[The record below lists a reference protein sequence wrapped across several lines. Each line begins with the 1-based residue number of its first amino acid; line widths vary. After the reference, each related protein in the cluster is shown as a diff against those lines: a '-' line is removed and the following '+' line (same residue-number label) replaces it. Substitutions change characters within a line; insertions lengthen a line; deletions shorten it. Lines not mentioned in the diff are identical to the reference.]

1 MRHVK
6 EESVCIIEQ
15 AIDLNSAIE
24 ELHQLSSQE
33 INKLLKDSENFII
46 QHFTENGSL
55 IQIDVE
61 KLALCLP
68 LHLIAV
74 LVSPG
79 RDDTQLIYL
88 LRGFRLLHSLCDLA
102 SRQSK
107 FEQILLEEVKVT
119 EQILDLVFYMLL
131 VLARYKQDHHTTN
144 SLPLLHSA
152 LVACS
157 LHLLTGCVS
166 SQWQDLVQVLLAH
179 PQVDVFMDVAFD
191 AVRMDVRLL
200 QIKLTVLKP
209 DISCKKS
216 IPPDAEQT
224 LHNICHQCEAS
235 LQFLQSLC
243 QQKLFR
249 ERLLRNKELCKNGG
263 ILLLARTVLKL
274 DILHL
279 ESSTAVA
286 AISRLKSKIL
296 SILLQL
302 CETETISY
310 LDEVASSPS
319 SMQLAKTVALE
330 ILDLLKTA
338 FDGVPKQLDSICGSL
353 PRGVVLLNSMR
364 LIDIFSDDSNF
375 RSFIMVNITQVLA
388 EIFSLPQE
396 EFITSWCSAD
406 LPVKEEDATL
416 EYDPSVAAGLVSVR
430 ISTGF
435 GTSLS
440 TSDLMIETKN
450 ESPFILNNIPQASYT
465 QQRTSLL
472 VKIIANLHCFVP
484 NICEEQER
492 NLFFN
497 KFLESLQIE
506 LPKSSPGFSLTCDKR
521 KAARVCKNLG
531 SLVDHA
537 GSLIPNFLNEED
549 VQLLSVFAKQLE
561 SLVTS
566 AKPEGNPMQEQVQEN
581 KFEASYCW
589 EKLSNHGAS
598 EHQQEAQSTGGCA
611 SPLATK
617 GDPKAPEIA
626 SEFNDKKCSLR
637 EGLSDNLTCKG
648 VDQFNI
654 ADRGLE
660 LPDDVMNLDGSRRTN
675 KGGTSGSALE
685 PFREIDKDVRNV
697 ETGGSELN
705 SARGK
710 NSVSHMP
717 ENGDC
722 SKGARHTRESS
733 LAGLQENYTETM
745 QCEDRQRRKR
755 KRNIMNERQITL
767 IEHAL
772 LDEPEMQRNAA
783 LLQTWADRLSVHGSE
798 LTSSQLKNWVAF
810 R

>member
-1 MRHVK
+1 
-6 EESVCIIEQ
+6 
-15 AIDLNSAIE
+15 
-24 ELHQLSSQE
+24 
-33 INKLLKDSENFII
+33 
-46 QHFTENGSL
+46 
-55 IQIDVE
+55 
-61 KLALCLP
+61 
-68 LHLIAV
+68 
-74 LVSPG
+74 
-79 RDDTQLIYL
+79 
-88 LRGFRLLHSLCDLA
+88 
-102 SRQSK
+102 
-107 FEQILLEEVKVT
+107 
-119 EQILDLVFYMLL
+119 
-131 VLARYKQDHHTTN
+131 
-144 SLPLLHSA
+144 
-152 LVACS
+152 
-157 LHLLTGCVS
+157 
-166 SQWQDLVQVLLAH
+166 
-179 PQVDVFMDVAFD
+179 MDVAFD
-191 AVRMDVRLL
+191 AVRMDIRLL
-200 QIKLTVLKP
+200 QIKLSVLNP
-209 DISCKKS
+209 DFSCKKS
-216 IPPDAEQT
+216 IPSDAEQT
-224 LHNICHQCEAS
+224 LHSICHQCEAS

-243 QQKLFR
+243 QQKMFR

-274 DILHL
+274 DVPHL
-279 ESSTAVA
+279 ESSTVVA

-338 FDGVPKQLDSICGSL
+338 FDGVPKQLDSICGRL

-375 RSFIMVNITQVLA
+375 RSFIMLNITQVLA

-396 EFITSWCSAD
+396 EFLSSWCSAD
-406 LPVKEEDATL
+406 LLAKEEDATL
-416 EYDPSVAAGLVSVR
+416 EYDPSVAAGLVSVFV
-430 ISTGF
+430 STGF
-435 GTSLS
+435 GTSLP
-440 TSDLMIETKN
+440 TSDLMNETKN
-450 ESPFILNNIPQASYT
+450 DSPFILNNTPQASYA

-506 LPKSSPGFSLTCDKR
+506 LPKSSPGFSFTCDKR

-581 KFEASYCW
+581 KFEASLCW
-589 EKLSNHGAS
+589 EKLSNH
-598 EHQQEAQSTGGCA
+598 EHQQEAQSTGGSA

-617 GDPKAPEIA
+617 GDPKAPEVA
-626 SEFNDKKCSLR
+626 SDFNDKNGSLR
-637 EGLSDNLTCKG
+637 EGLSGNLTRKG

-660 LPDDVMNLDGSRRTN
+660 LPDDVMNLEGSRRTN
-675 KGGTSGSALE
+675 KDGTSGSALE

-697 ETGGSELN
+697 ETGGSELS

-710 NSVSHMP
+710 NSVS
-717 ENGDC
+717 NGDC
-722 SKGARHTRESS
+722 SKSARHTRESS

-755 KRNIMNERQITL
+755 KRNIMNEGQITL

-783 LLQTWADRLSVHGSE
+783 LLQTWAEKLSVHGSE
-798 LTSSQLKNWVAF
+798 LTSSQLKNWLNNRKAKLARAAREARTPSEGETAFPEKSGGMGMVHFYDSSESPSEDLYAPSTGRGGSSTSTPKSGGGMLRTCGSETSEIASTDFVDFASQQNMLMNCQSLRYIRHDPGQYVSLMDEGEEVARGKVYQVEGKWHGRSLEEAATCVVDVLDLKVERWTRLQHPSEAAGTTF
-810 R
+810 DEAEAKNGVMRVAWDVNKILLLPQ